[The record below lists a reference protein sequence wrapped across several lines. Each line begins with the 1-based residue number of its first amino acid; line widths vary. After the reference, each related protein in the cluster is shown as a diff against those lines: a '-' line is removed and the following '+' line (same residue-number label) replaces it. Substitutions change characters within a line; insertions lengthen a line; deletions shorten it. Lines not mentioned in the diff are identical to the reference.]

1 MAVIEGTS
9 GDDNLHATVN
19 NDTVFGYAGNDSIYG
34 ANGDDRLEGGEG
46 NDILD
51 GAEDDDRL
59 FGDGGNDDLDG
70 GVDGNDTLD
79 GGDGTDLLIGAG
91 VDTLFGE
98 GGKDVLEGRDGAD
111 VLDGGANKD
120 TLHGGNDDDTLF
132 GGDDSDNPD
141 GGGGAADVLD
151 GRDGNDT
158 LLGGGGNDELDGGNG
173 DDTLDGGGNADFLDG
188 GKGNDTLLGG
198 TGNDRLDGADGDDAL
213 DGGDGGD
220 TLLGFAGNDILYGGD
235 GDDSLNGGGDTDTV
249 TYASTTTGVDVDLG
263 TGMSS
268 GDEVGTDTLANIE
281 AVIGGSGDD
290 TLTGS
295 TGIAETLGGG
305 AGNDTLD
312 GLGGNDTLDDGDG
325 GDTAEGGA
333 GDDTLSGGSG
343 GDTPLGGAGSDVL
356 FGHGAAGE
364 ALQALTDTGVFPDV
378 TELTPIDMLPAPGDG
393 ALGILPG
400 DLSLGEDA
408 VATLTFAGGTA
419 GYNNSVGIYTVADD
433 GSIDDVT
440 LAFADAQTLDVGD
453 TATVGLTGG
462 ADVHFGLFLIVH
474 GARLNG
480 GYQGLDFDSGS
491 LSFVFDHSG
500 AGERAA
506 KVTDAAA
513 DLSLV
518 FDDGE
523 TQTVLRGPVVHAT
536 ERGGSTGL
544 NADGMAHVAAGR
556 IDAGTATALRI
567 GFEDTPGGGDED
579 YNDVIIDLA
588 ILPGTD
594 PVSDTLAGGAGDDT
608 LTGGVGEDLF
618 QFGAGGGTNRI
629 TDFQVGSDRF
639 ELLDGLTIS
648 SIATVDA
655 DGDTFMDD
663 TTITLSDGAVD
674 LIGVVGVSETD
685 LLGP

>member
-46 NDILD
+46 NDILN

-79 GGDGTDLLIGAG
+79 GGDGNDNLR
-91 VDTLFGE
+91 
-98 GGKDVLEGRDGAD
+98 GRSG
-111 VLDGGANKD
+111 
-120 TLHGGNDDDTLF
+120 TDTLF
-132 GGDDSDNPD
+132 GGAGDDRLNGGD
-141 GGGGAADVLD
+141 GDDALFGDTGGGA
-151 GRDGNDT
+151 GNDT
-158 LLGGGGNDELDGGNG
+158 LLGGDGA
-173 DDTLDGGGNADFLDG
+173 DTLDGGGDDDMLDG
-188 GKGNDTLLGG
+188 G
-198 TGNDRLDGADGDDAL
+198 A
-213 DGGDGGD
+213 GDG
-220 TLLGFAGNDILYGGD
+220 
-235 GDDSLNGGGDTDTV
+235 TDTV
-249 TYASTTTGVDVDLG
+249 TYASTTAGVRVSLHDGTATG
-263 TGMSS
+263 T
-268 GDEVGTDTLANIE
+268 EVGSDTLTGFE
-281 AVIGGSGDD
+281 SVISGSGDD
-290 TLTGS
+290 TLIG
-295 TGIAETLGGG
+295 GNGNETLDGDDGADTLIGVNGDDVLDGGDG
-305 AGNDTLD
+305 DDQLFGDLLVDGNDTLMGGSGND
-312 GLGGNDTLDDGDG
+312 RLEGLGGNDTLVG
-325 GDTAEGGA
+325 GD
-333 GDDTLSGGSG
+333 GDDTLDGGDGIDTLMYASTTNSIRVNLLAGTASGGE
-343 GDTPLGGAGSDVL
+343 AGSDRVSNVEIVI
-356 FGHGAAGE
+356 G
-364 ALQALTDTGVFPDV
+364 
-378 TELTPIDMLPAPGDG
+378 GDG
-393 ALGILPG
+393 DDTLIGDAGDNILDG
-400 DLSLGEDA
+400 GVKVDSLD
-408 VATLTFAGGTA
+408 GG
-419 GYNNSVGIYTVADD
+419 ADD
-433 GSIDDVT
+433 D
-440 LAFADAQTLDVGD
+440 TLD
-453 TATVGLTGG
+453 GG
-462 ADVHFGLFLIVH
+462 ADVDFGLFLIVH
-474 GARLNG
+474 GAHLNG

-491 LSFVFDHSG
+491 LSFVFDHG
-500 AGERAA
+500 CAGERTA

-618 QFGAGGGTNRI
+618 QFGAGGGTDRI

-655 DGDTFMDD
+655 DGDTVVDD
-663 TTITLSDGAVD
+663 TLVTLSDGSVE
-674 LIGVVGVSETD
+674 LIGVVGVTETD